1 MKPVSNDP
9 APDTRLVL
17 IRHGE
22 SRSAVDRVVGGH
34 QGCKGL
40 SERGRRQAEALRDR
54 LARTGELADT
64 AAVLTSLLPRAIET
78 AGILAP
84 ALGGLAADQHCD
96 FCEIHPGDADGMT
109 WEEFGLRYQSTA
121 GPRSPYQRRAP
132 GGESWAE
139 FFVRVGM
146 ALRRVADEHAGR
158 TVVVVC
164 HGGVIEGSL
173 AVFGNQPLRRSF
185 DVNIENTSLTEWTRP
200 TGNGD
205 SPSGESRWRLVRFN
219 DSAHLH
225 GVS

>member
-1 MKPVSNDP
+1 MSDDL

-22 SRSAVDRVVGGH
+22 SRSSVDRVVGGH

-40 SERGRRQAEALRDR
+40 SELGRRQAEALRDR

-64 AAVLTSLLPRAIET
+64 SVVLTSVLPRAIET
-78 AGILAP
+78 ADIIAS
-84 ALGGLAADQHCD
+84 AFGGLAADQHCD
-96 FCEIHPGDADGMT
+96 LCEIHPGDADGLS
-109 WEEFGLRYQSTA
+109 WDEFEVRYQSTA
-121 GPRSPYQRRAP
+121 GARSPFQRRAP

-139 FFVRVGM
+139 FFVRVGT
-146 ALRRVADEHAGR
+146 ALRRVADENAGR
-158 TVVVVC
+158 TVVVIC

-173 AVFGNQPLRRSF
+173 AVFGNQPLRRAF

-200 TGNGD
+200 AGNGAGN
-205 SPSGESRWRLVRFN
+205 PGGESRWRLIRFN